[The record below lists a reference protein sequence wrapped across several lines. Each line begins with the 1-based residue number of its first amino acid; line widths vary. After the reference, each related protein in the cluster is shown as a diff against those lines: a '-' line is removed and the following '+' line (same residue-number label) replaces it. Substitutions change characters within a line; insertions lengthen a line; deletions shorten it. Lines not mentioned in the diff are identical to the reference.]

1 MKEKMHEFME
11 KLEDQEF
18 STTEIILAF
27 VVAFLSGVVLGIMFS
42 PKKHV
47 VIGSNNGNNNNGT
60 LCDCDCDDDFDEDD
74 EE

>member
-18 STTEIILAF
+18 SATEIILAF